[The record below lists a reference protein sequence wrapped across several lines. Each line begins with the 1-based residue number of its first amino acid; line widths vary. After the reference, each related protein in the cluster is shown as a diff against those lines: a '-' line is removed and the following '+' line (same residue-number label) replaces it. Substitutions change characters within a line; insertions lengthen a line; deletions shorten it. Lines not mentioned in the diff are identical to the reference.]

1 MSYSNCFFVV
11 YWIFCW
17 ILNFE
22 SLFSFDFQLKKK
34 LPPNV
39 AFCGTFKLLRCLNSK
54 EIKLQS
60 WIRVICTSFRY
71 DFFFSWKLKR
81 KQRLNIWRQ
90 FQYSASISTLLIW
103 HDHRIRIVFDFLFF
117 LFESNLRKYLSLNGL
132 QYETWYLK
140 QTLVTVF

>member
-1 MSYSNCFFVV
+1 MSYSK
-11 YWIFCW
+11 CW
-17 ILNFE
+17 NWHRILKFLTNFE
-22 SLFSFDFQLKKK
+22 SLFSLNFQLKKNLQQNFK
-34 LPPNV
+34 IWD
-39 AFCGTFKLLRCLNSK
+39 TFKLLRCLNSK